1 MNDEVYMDIPA
12 VTQIAD
18 TFGTIAETLA
28 TVVKVLEALITTLN
42 VTAFI
47 GLVGGKAVAQFM
59 EMIKPYIEE
68 MGKKCE
74 ELDKDLKTSIRAY
87 QNGDA
92 QGATRFH

>member
-18 TFGTIAETLA
+18 TFGTIAETLEA
-28 TVVKVLEALITTLN
+28 VVRILGVLINTLN
-42 VTAFI
+42 KTAFI
-47 GLVGGKAVAQFM
+47 GLVGGLAVAQFM

-68 MGKKCE
+68 MSKKCE

-92 QGATRFH
+92 QGATRFY

>member
-12 VTQIAD
+12 VTQIAE
-18 TFGTIAETLA
+18 TFGKIAETLE

-42 VTAFI
+42 ATAFI
-47 GLVGGKAVAQFM
+47 GLVGGRAIAQFM
-59 EMIKPYIEE
+59 EMIKPYVEE

-74 ELDKDLKTSIRAY
+74 ELDKDVRASIRAY

-92 QGATRFH
+92 EGATRFH

>member
-18 TFGTIAETLA
+18 TFGTIAETLEA
-28 TVVKVLEALITTLN
+28 VVRVLGVLINTLN
-42 VTAFI
+42 KTAFI
-47 GLVGGKAVAQFM
+47 GLVGGLAVAQFM

-68 MGKKCE
+68 MSKKCE

-92 QGATRFH
+92 QGATRFY